1 MKYKM
6 SDKLTGFS
14 AINDYHGLGAE
25 NAKKLKNG
33 ESVELKTPPKK
44 LVEGGWLK
52 PSSTKE
58 KK

>member
-6 SDKLTGFS
+6 SKKLTSFS
-14 AINDYHGLGAE
+14 AINDFHGLGAD
-25 NAKKLKNG
+25 NAKKLENG

-44 LVEGGWLK
+44 LVDGGWLE
-52 PSSTKE
+52 PASTKE